1 MLNGP
6 ILYLIRC
13 APLASEV
20 TATALPSGAAI
31 AGGAT
36 TASSASVAMS
46 AHPAR
51 FRAAAMAANLSYLRP
66 RCRLMRESSRP
77 IRDSATSTRPRALS

>member
-6 ILYLIRC
+6 ILYLIRF
-13 APLASEV
+13 APFASEL

-31 AGGAT
+31 AAGAAIAS
-36 TASSASVAMS
+36 TASVEMS

-51 FRAAAMAANLSYLRP
+51 LITGGTPFILAICAYPAN
-66 RCRLMRESSRP
+66 
-77 IRDSATSTRPRALS
+77 